1 MCAHLHAHQMCEELK
16 ALEQKRKEHAPYSA
30 TLLTMLLSID
40 NHCSYPI
47 FLLLLSIDNHN
58 GQIVSDNLGVR
69 KAGPNFFDSGGS
81 RNL

>member
-16 ALEQKRKEHAPYSA
+16 ALEQEKRTPYSA

-40 NHCSYPI
+40 NHSSYPI

-69 KAGPNFFDSGGS
+69 KAGPNFLGA
-81 RNL
+81 